1 MPGPKPSTR
10 IADVPD
16 AELPSGT
23 YRTPNGGCRIF
34 RRDPSGRQIPRR
46 FKPDEP
52 LRAVL
57 EWIEEVRVLGRLEA
71 RGVVLP
77 PTDAATG
84 FRARAR
90 AYLASV
96 TSMPSYTDQA
106 RYIHEWIAVFG
117 DQDPATITALHI
129 RTALEKQRKTH
140 AAESCNHRRTAL
152 MAFYT
157 SLNGK
162 SGYNPVR
169 DVDKY
174 DTEEETR
181 SQSIWTC
188 YRILALMRPSRTRAR
203 LRVLLTTGWPHKQ
216 IGKYVPKFL
225 DTRNPDRPRVWVTP
239 RRKGKKKGK
248 ARAGRWVRVLPGAVT
263 ALRDLPRWD
272 ALGPF
277 SRHSVYKSFKLA
289 LGKLNAQR
297 AAFDVAHQR
306 PVREAIIMR
315 PYDLRHSFGTW
326 LADQDVPERTIMEL
340 MLHSRIEQTYRYT
353 RGAAQGVTDRAVDRL
368 VGNRAKTPPL
378 VTSVL
383 PSPKKL
389 QKSA

>member
-16 AELPSGT
+16 AELPTGT

-84 FRARAR
+84 FRARVR

-96 TSMPSYTDQA
+96 TSMPSYATRRQHL
-106 RYIHEWIAVFG
+106 REWVAVFG
-117 DQDPATITALHI
+117 DLDPAAITAI
-129 RTALEKQRKTH
+129 AIKTALEAKRATY
-140 AAESCNHRRTAL
+140 APESCNHRRTAL
-152 MAFYT
+152 RSFFT

-162 SGYNPVR
+162 SGFNPVR
-169 DVDKY
+169 DVPKY
-174 DTEEETR
+174 EVEDPGPR
-181 SQSIWTC
+181 AQSIWTC
-188 YRILALMRPSRTRAR
+188 YRVLACMPPSKTRAR
-203 LRVLLTTGWPHKQ
+203 LRVLLTTGWPHAQ
-216 IGKYVPKFL
+216 IGKYDPKFL
-225 DTRNPDRPRVWVTP
+225 DTRNPQRPRVFVQK
-239 RRKGKKKGK
+239 RRKGKGHPG
-248 ARAGRWVRVLPGAVT
+248 AWIRVLPGAVA
-263 ALRDLPRWD
+263 ALRDLATWE
-272 ALGPF
+272 AIGPF
-277 SRHSVYKSFKLA
+277 SHHSMYKSFQLA
-289 LGKLNAQR
+289 LGKLNARR
-297 AAFDVAHQR
+297 AAYDRAHER
-306 PVREAIIMR
+306 PVRPPIVMR

-326 LADQDVPERTIMEL
+326 LAEHGVPDRTIMEL

-353 RGAAQGVTDRAVDRL
+353 KSVAQELTDQAIDRL
-368 VGNRAKTPPL
+368 VGSEAKTVKS
-378 VTSVL
+378 VTTRVTRARN
-383 PSPKKL
+383 L